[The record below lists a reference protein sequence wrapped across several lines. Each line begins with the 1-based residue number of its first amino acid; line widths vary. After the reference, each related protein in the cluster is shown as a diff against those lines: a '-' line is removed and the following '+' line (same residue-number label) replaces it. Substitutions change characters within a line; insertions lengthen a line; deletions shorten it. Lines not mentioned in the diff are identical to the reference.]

1 MAGVMPVN
9 AFGKQSFATA
19 LAAARQSGPATLGS
33 HPRAKTV
40 LAFARALRWLIGA
53 FHKQQSEKS
62 KSRLE
67 SDYSRKAR
75 GVVNVP

>member
-1 MAGVMPVN
+1 MPVN
-9 AFGKQSFATA
+9 ALGKQSFATA
-19 LAAARQSGPATLGS
+19 LAPPCKSSPAAFGS

-40 LAFARALRWLIGA
+40 LAFTRSFRWLISA

-75 GVVNVP
+75 GVVNVPSF